1 MNEGSSRLGLFLDTL
16 IILIP
21 VLIVGFIA
29 EKVYKKVTNKE
40 VPDNYYTYVIG
51 STLKSRYLNL
61 KSKDFT
67 FCVELPIKSKK
78 NNFKLGDISSY
89 ERKRIAGRKKVNAFK
104 DGFLILMAIIKLYF
118 S

>member
-40 VPDNYYTYVIG
+40 VPDSYYAYVVG
-51 STLKSRYLNL
+51 S
-61 KSKDFT
+61 
-67 FCVELPIKSKK
+67 
-78 NNFKLGDISSY
+78 
-89 ERKRIAGRKKVNAFK
+89 AFVIYI
-104 DGFLILMAIIKLYF
+104 ILRNVVASM
-118 S
+118 

>member
-1 MNEGSSRLGLFLDTL
+1 MNEGSARLGLFLDTL

-51 STLKSRYLNL
+51 S
-61 KSKDFT
+61 
-67 FCVELPIKSKK
+67 
-78 NNFKLGDISSY
+78 
-89 ERKRIAGRKKVNAFK
+89 AFVIYI
-104 DGFLILMAIIKLYF
+104 ILRNVVASM
-118 S
+118 